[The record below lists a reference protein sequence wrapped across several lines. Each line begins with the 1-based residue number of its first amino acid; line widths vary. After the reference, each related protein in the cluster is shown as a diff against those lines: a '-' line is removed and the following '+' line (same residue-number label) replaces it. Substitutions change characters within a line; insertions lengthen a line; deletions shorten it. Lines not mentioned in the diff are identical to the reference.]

1 MNEIMPTI
9 KLHTFYKHEGTHINA
24 LILNH
29 QGNNYHFE
37 GRTSD
42 TIYVFTEGLGIYVL
56 TINMRHPHIG
66 MNSYMAPESDP
77 INMVYLHNL
86 QEIVET
92 LGRGWD
98 HMKPVTV
105 AMKLINYLI

>member
-1 MNEIMPTI
+1 MNQIIPDI
-9 KLHTFYKHEGTHINA
+9 KLHTLYRNQGTHINA

-42 TIYVFTEGLGIYVL
+42 TIHVFTEGLGIYVL
-56 TINMRHPHIG
+56 TINRRHPHIS

-86 QEIVET
+86 EEIVET
-92 LGRGWD
+92 LGKSWET
-98 HMKPVTV
+98 MKALNV
-105 AMKLINYLI
+105 ANKLINLLF